1 MEVLDKHL
9 TDRITA
15 RDKEQD
21 ITDVPDWIILSIDEY
36 YPKFDEQFKKLIRNY
51 GVIEAEDN
59 NAVDMPEMFDSYINM
74 EVGLPRGNDGELY
87 HETVK

>member
-1 MEVLDKHL
+1 MYKHLTESEKQTNEYKENMEVLDKHL

-36 YPKFDEQFKKLIRNY
+36 YPKFDE
-51 GVIEAEDN
+51 
-59 NAVDMPEMFDSYINM
+59 
-74 EVGLPRGNDGELY
+74 
-87 HETVK
+87 